1 MDEIV
6 SCVVGTIGVEPSRA
20 AQEPTAIRD
29 VLFHSPL
36 VMGGGLVHRAKIF
49 FQPKLANKEETT
61 MSYSIAEIDPLQPGI
76 AIRLRSFGI
85 RTTDKLLEAAKD
97 PKGRKTLAERTGLS
111 PQCLLRA
118 ANFADKMRIKGIGE
132 DYAELLEAA
141 GVDTVRELKYRNPAN
156 LAKRMAEV
164 NKQLKLVRVLPSEKV
179 ILRWIE
185 TAKKLPIKI
194 SY

>member
-1 MDEIV
+1 
-6 SCVVGTIGVEPSRA
+6 
-20 AQEPTAIRD
+20 
-29 VLFHSPL
+29 
-36 VMGGGLVHRAKIF
+36 
-49 FQPKLANKEETT
+49 
-61 MSYSIAEIDPLQPGI
+61 MSYSIDELDAVHPGI
-76 AIRLRSFGI
+76 ANKLKSFGI
-85 RTTDKLLEAAKD
+85 RTTEKLLELAKD
-97 PKGRKTLAERTGLS
+97 TKGRKELATRTGLS
-111 PQCLLRA
+111 PQCLLRI

-164 NKQLKLVRVLPSEKV
+164 NKRLKLVRALPSEKV
-179 ILRWIE
+179 VVRWIE

>member
-1 MDEIV
+1 MNEIV
-6 SCVVGTIGVEPSRA
+6 SCIVGIFGVQPSKAMQRRHRLFQPHSTPSVRYIVRRRLIHA
-20 AQEPTAIRD
+20 
-29 VLFHSPL
+29 FHS
-36 VMGGGLVHRAKIF
+36 
-49 FQPKLANKEETT
+49 KLAYREELTV
-61 MSYSIAEIDPLQPGI
+61 SYSIGELDSLLPGI
-76 AIRLRSFGI
+76 ATKLRSFGI
-85 RTTDKLLEAAKD
+85 RTTDRLLEAAKD
-97 PKGRKTLAERTGLS
+97 PKGRQTLAERTGLS
-111 PQCLLRA
+111 PQCLLRL
-118 ANFADKMRIKGIGE
+118 ANYADKMRIKGIGE

-164 NKQLKLVRVLPSEKV
+164 NTRLKLVRALPSEKV

>member
-1 MDEIV
+1 
-6 SCVVGTIGVEPSRA
+6 
-20 AQEPTAIRD
+20 
-29 VLFHSPL
+29 
-36 VMGGGLVHRAKIF
+36 
-49 FQPKLANKEETT
+49 
-61 MSYSIAEIDPLQPGI
+61 
-76 AIRLRSFGI
+76 
-85 RTTDKLLEAAKD
+85 LEAAKD
-97 PKGRKTLAERTGLS
+97 PKGRQTLAERTGLS
-111 PQCLLRA
+111 PQCLLRL
-118 ANFADKMRIKGIGE
+118 ANYADKMRIKGIGE

-164 NKQLKLVRVLPSEKV
+164 NTRLKLVRALPSEKV